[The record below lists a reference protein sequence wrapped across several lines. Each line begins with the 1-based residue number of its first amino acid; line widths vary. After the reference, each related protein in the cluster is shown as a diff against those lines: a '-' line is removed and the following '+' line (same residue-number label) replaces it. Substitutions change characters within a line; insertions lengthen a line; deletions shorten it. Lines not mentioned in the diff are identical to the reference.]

1 MARPVDRT
9 SPLREIA
16 RQVVI
21 WLPVGVMLWAVFIR
35 GGVVDA
41 FFSRALTD
49 CGGCL
54 RPLVFK
60 HDLPL
65 LALLLI
71 AQVAGV
77 TSRSRLLST
86 VLRLFACSVLLVY
99 FVDLVIFDLFAH
111 RLNLLDVTGYGPE
124 VRAIKLIF
132 VEYIQRDQS
141 HSVAIVLIGLLAS
154 TVLAFVRVRPMRPI
168 RALIVGLA
176 TLMLCGAYFVPDSAA
191 FVYAWSYRNVAEVQK
206 GNTAGSAYSADF
218 IQKAI
223 TEGAT
228 SRRDAAACIK
238 GLDTRR
244 NVIVVVMESL
254 SSHHS
259 KFFSGLADWTPN
271 IDTLARQ
278 GVAVIDFYANGF
290 STSQGLV
297 AVLTGHDPLPSASW
311 GNSRSWR
318 GVTDSLAFRLKR
330 SGYRTAVL
338 SNVDLDFLEARK
350 FFQSIGFDE
359 IEGYNAPAF
368 DGVERF
374 RWQAPADDALY
385 QRVTRWVSEQPRDR
399 PFFAFINT
407 MSTHQPF
414 SNPRTGETTEEAAF
428 RYGDLSFGAFVQQL
442 RDAGFFQNGVLF
454 LTGDHRSMT
463 PVSAAEAARFGEAA
477 PTRTPLL
484 IIGRDIVPRVAAGA
498 YQQADLPPSIEYLVA
513 SSACFTSRQRNL
525 FSEPAKAQPDER
537 CIVHSRGDE
546 MDAVDVF
553 CGERHG
559 RVRLD
564 GDATSAVSGYVPR
577 SVLDDINR
585 ERIGWFERRGADGV
599 VAPSLPPPAAP

>member
-1 MARPVDRT
+1 MAYHVDRL
-9 SPLREIA
+9 SPLRSIA
-16 RQVVI
+16 RQAVI
-21 WLPVGVMLWAVFIR
+21 WLPVAAMFSAIALRSGI
-35 GGVVDA
+35 VDG

-65 LALLLI
+65 LALLVI
-71 AQVAGV
+71 AQMGGIA
-77 TSRSRLLST
+77 SRSQPLSIA
-86 VLRLFACSVLLVY
+86 LRLFACGVLLVY
-99 FVDLVIFDLFAH
+99 CVDMVIFDLFTH
-111 RLNLLDVTGYGPE
+111 RLNLLDVAGYGPE
-124 VRAIKLIF
+124 GRAIRAIF
-132 VEYIQRDQS
+132 IDYIQRPQS
-141 HSVAIVLIGLLAS
+141 ISVAIVLVGLLAC
-154 TVLAFVRVRPMRPI
+154 VALAFVPVRPLQPA
-168 RALIVGLA
+168 RALMVTLATLIVG
-176 TLMLCGAYFVPDSAA
+176 CAYFIPDSAA
-191 FVYAWSYRNVAEVQK
+191 FVYAWSYRNVVEAQK
-206 GNTAGSAYSADF
+206 ANTAGNAYSADF
-218 IQKAI
+218 IQKTIAHGG
-223 TEGAT
+223 TQN
-228 SRRDAAACIK
+228 AAACLD

-259 KFFSGLADWTPN
+259 KFFSGIADWTPN
-271 IDTLARQ
+271 IDLLAKQ
-278 GVAVIDFYANGF
+278 GFAAIDFYANGF
-290 STSQGLV
+290 STAQGLV
-297 AVLTGHDPLPSASW
+297 AVLTGHDPLPSSSW
-311 GNSRSWR
+311 GNSRAWR
-318 GVTDSLAFRLKR
+318 GLTDSLALRLKR
-330 SGYRTAVL
+330 VGYKTALL

-350 FFQSIGFDE
+350 FYESIGFDE
-359 IEGYNAPAF
+359 IEGYNDPVY

-399 PFFAFINT
+399 PFFTLVNT

-428 RYGDLSFGAFVQQL
+428 RYGDQAFGEFVKQL
-442 RDAGFFQNGVLF
+442 RDAGFFENGVLF

-463 PVSAAEAARFGEAA
+463 PVSAAEVARFGDAA

-484 IIGRDIVPRVAAGA
+484 VIGAGIAPGVAAGA
-498 YQQADLPPSIEYLVA
+498 YQQADMPPSIEYLVA
-513 SSACFTSRQRNL
+513 PVACFSSRQRNL
-525 FSEPAKAQPDER
+525 FSDRTKVQADER

-553 CGERHG
+553 CGERRG

-564 GDATSAVSGYVPR
+564 GDATTAISGYVPP

-585 ERIGWFERRGADGV
+585 ERVAWFERRGADGV
-599 VAPSLPPPAAP
+599 VTRSLPPPATP